1 VHNHSILYRFFNKR
15 LFNLLYFGIVY
26 TSFHI
31 NIMVNFNKLLYSP
44 FFQNKIVL
52 YGSLFAVILTLLRFL
67 ANRNYNG
74 IMLLT
79 LIGLLM
85 TYFSKNMII
94 VLLTAFVSVTVFD
107 MLQFRGMVEGMK
119 ASKDSDAEDADTEDS
134 DTKEKKKDE
143 DDDVSDVKEG
153 QETLHKNSKTKK
165 DGNTTITIGGNSQKK
180 SDDDKPD
187 VKSQDSKSKTGGKQA
202 MTKMSPANYDG
213 KDHEDEKTSNNGNRI
228 DYASTLEQAYD
239 NIENIIGEEGVRGL
253 TDQTKSLMNQ
263 QKQLMDNM
271 KDMGPLLKSAEGF
284 MKQITGGGGIGG
296 ITEMLKGFAP
306 AKPASK

>member
-1 VHNHSILYRFFNKR
+1 MT
-15 LFNLLYFGIVY
+15 NL
-26 TSFHI
+26 
-31 NIMVNFNKLLYSP
+31 NKLLYSP

-52 YGSLFAVILTLLRFL
+52 YGSLFAVLFTLLRFL

-74 IMLLT
+74 IILLT

-94 VLLTAFVSVTVFD
+94 VLLTAFVSVTVLD
-107 MLQFRGMVEGMK
+107 MLQFRGMVEGMNT
-119 ASKDSDAEDADTEDS
+119 SKDSDKDGGDDEDQDTSKEEDS
-134 DTKEKKKDE
+134 
-143 DDDVSDVKEG
+143 SDVKEG
-153 QETLHKNSKTKK
+153 QETLHKNSGAKK
-165 DGNTTITIGGNSQKK
+165 EGNKLQSQSKSSGANKKITDN
-180 SDDDKPD
+180 DKPE
-187 VKSQDSKSKTGGKQA
+187 VASQEESKPNTGGKQG

-213 KDHEDEKTSNNGNRI
+213 KDHGDEKPSNNGNRI

-239 NIENIIGEEGVRGL
+239 NIENIIGEDGVRGL

-263 QKQLMDNM
+263 QKQLMENM

>member
-1 VHNHSILYRFFNKR
+1 MGYI
-15 LFNLLYFGIVY
+15 
-26 TSFHI
+26 
-31 NIMVNFNKLLYSP
+31 NKLLYSP
-44 FFQNKIVL
+44 FFQNKFVL
-52 YGSLFAVILTLLRFL
+52 YGSLFAVLITIIRFL
-67 ANRNYNG
+67 ANRNFNG
-74 IMLLT
+74 IILLT

-94 VLLTAFVSVTVFD
+94 VLLTAFLSVTILD
-107 MLQFRGMVEGMK
+107 MFHISAGIEGMT
-119 ASKDSDAEDADTEDS
+119 SSNDGKDGKDDDDKKESGDDKKKKSSDAKKTSGDAK
-134 DTKEKKKDE
+134 KESGDAKKESGDAKKDE
-143 DDDVSDVKEG
+143 VKPESSSSSG
-153 QETLHKNSKTKK
+153 S
-165 DGNTTITIGGNSQKK
+165 G
-180 SDDDKPD
+180 
-187 VKSQDSKSKTGGKQA
+187 DSKHKSGGGGKQG

-213 KDHEDEKTSNNGNRI
+213 KDHGDDKTSNNGNRI

-239 NIENIIGEEGVRGL
+239 NIENIIGEDGVRGL

-306 AKPASK
+306 AKPDAK

>member
-1 VHNHSILYRFFNKR
+1 
-15 LFNLLYFGIVY
+15 
-26 TSFHI
+26 
-31 NIMVNFNKLLYSP
+31 MVNLNKLLYSP
-44 FFQNKIVL
+44 FFQNKFVL
-52 YGSLFAVILTLLRFL
+52 YGSLFAVLLTILRFL
-67 ANRNYNG
+67 ANRNFNG
-74 IMLLT
+74 IILLT

-94 VLLTAFVSVTVFD
+94 VLLTAFVAVTVMDF
-107 MLQFRGMVEGMK
+107 LQVRGTVEGMK
-119 ASKDSDAEDADTEDS
+119 SSSDTKDESDTEEGETEDVQEGQKTLHNDNNNGKNKDAKEGNAQLTTDKPADEKKDEVKTEDS
-134 DTKEKKKDE
+134 
-143 DDDVSDVKEG
+143 
-153 QETLHKNSKTKK
+153 
-165 DGNTTITIGGNSQKK
+165 
-180 SDDDKPD
+180 KP
-187 VKSQDSKSKTGGKQA
+187 KTGGKVKQG

-213 KDHEDEKTSNNGNRI
+213 KDHGDEKTNNNGNRI

-284 MKQITGGGGIGG
+284 MKQITGNGGIGG

-306 AKPASK
+306 SASKS